1 MKEVW
6 LVHINYMTKYLEKIK
21 KENNMKLTKKE
32 TERLQE
38 IEAKALQNY
47 LDYSENYLGDWV
59 DDEDIEEYARL
70 TEKD

>member
-1 MKEVW
+1 
-6 LVHINYMTKYLEKIK
+6 
-21 KENNMKLTKKE
+21 MKLTKKE